1 MSLEAIWK
9 LFLLLKKPK
18 IFFKNGFVFI
28 KMKDDNRL
36 LLFLMT
42 EANDVIYRKTGKYR
56 YTKNK
61 STPVYP
67 LPRVTNLAYV
77 LADFFFFCYIY
88 IYIFYQN
95 ESLLYVVSLFV

>member
-1 MSLEAIWK
+1 
-9 LFLLLKKPK
+9 
-18 IFFKNGFVFI
+18 
-28 KMKDDNRL
+28 MKDDNRL

-42 EANDVIYRKTGKYR
+42 EANDVIFRKTGKYR

-77 LADFFFFCYIY
+77 LADFFFFAIY
-88 IYIFYQN
+88 TYIFFTKMNHYCM
-95 ESLLYVVSLFV
+95 LFHYLFNISVYPKHLFMSINVPL